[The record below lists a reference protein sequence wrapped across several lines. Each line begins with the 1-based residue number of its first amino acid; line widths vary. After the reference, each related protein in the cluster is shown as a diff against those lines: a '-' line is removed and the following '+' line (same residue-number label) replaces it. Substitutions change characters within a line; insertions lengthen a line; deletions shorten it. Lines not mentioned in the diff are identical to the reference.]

1 MADTIKFKRGVKS
14 KLNTLA
20 YGEPAYISDENEL
33 YIGTED
39 GVEKITR
46 NKEVAELSSQL
57 EQIENKTYT
66 TYLIK
71 NSEWGISSGFTNSIS
86 TTDGIN
92 NAIKYAKDKGYS
104 KVVFE
109 KGNYLIHC
117 DDNTTNYTKP
127 KGGIILHS
135 DIEYD
140 LNGSTFKIIDNMYL
154 GYAIFNIEN
163 ISNIVIKNGIL
174 VGDRPRHDYT
184 TKSGTHE
191 FGYGVF
197 ILGGHNIDVLN
208 NTMYDFTGD
217 CICIMCSQEWSN
229 EAGANIRYRNSER
242 INVIGNDLSHSR
254 RQGISVCS
262 AEDINIKNN
271 VIHHIG
277 ITEDGI
283 EGTAPQFGIDLEGY
297 TGIESI
303 NRCIIENNHFNNNLR
318 ADIYC
323 ASRVEHVVIRNNTC
337 IRANDDTYVNAI
349 ADGGNLNND
358 TATKH
363 CIIDGNYIENGGIK
377 GGAWNLF
384 IVNNTIKCVGG
395 NYGIDARYHKIVNG
409 EGGIITINNNQIET
423 GSIRLM
429 HCNFASVTNNILNNS
444 KDVIDFG
451 IHHNQIANITL
462 NNPSKSSIT
471 GNIINGNYNMPV
483 GAYSFDPTIVNI
495 SDCKFDT
502 TGLMA
507 SGYLKNCMIKLTRD
521 SDCNETYNPF
531 KLDNCTIYYN
541 GYRILY
547 CWTDQE
553 CLITNCS
560 FYNTDNTK
568 TKSIIT
574 YGGKNPQ
581 FTITNN
587 YFYNCNDSVVINR
600 TKNKCILVNNYF
612 EKVSSVLK
620 DVISNPW
627 DATGEEV
634 SIYKNNV
641 AINFNEVN
649 K

>member
-1 MADTIKFKRGVKS
+1 MYENNKDIGWKKKNNGSNGSYDDSLIK
-14 KLNTLA
+14 NQ
-20 YGEPAYISDENEL
+20 ISILDN
-33 YIGTED
+33 
-39 GVEKITR
+39 KID
-46 NKEVAELSSQL
+46 NIDSQL
-57 EQIENKTYT
+57 AQNENKTYT

-71 NSEWGISSGFTNSIS
+71 NSEWGISNDFTNSIS
-86 TTDGIN
+86 TTNGIN
-92 NAIKYAKDKGYS
+92 NAIKHAKDKGYS

-109 KGNYLIHC
+109 KGEYLIQC
-117 DDNTTNYTKP
+117 DDNAPDNTRP
-127 KGGIILHS
+127 KGGIMLLS
-135 DIEYD
+135 DMEYD
-140 LNGSTFKIIDNMYL
+140 LNYSSFKIVDNLYTSY
-154 GYAIFNIEN
+154 GIFRIEN
-163 ISNIVIKNGIL
+163 ISNVVIKNGTLI
-174 VGDRPRHDYT
+174 GDRPRHDYT
-184 TKSGTHE
+184 SRPSTHE

-197 ILGGHNIDVLN
+197 ILGGYNIDVLN

-217 CICIMCSQEWSN
+217 CICIMCSQKWDS
-229 EAGANIRYRNSER
+229 ASKKNIQDRNSER
-242 INVIGNDLSHSR
+242 INIIGNDLSHSR

-283 EGTAPQFGIDLEGY
+283 KGTAPEFGIDLEGY
-297 TGIESI
+297 TEIESI
-303 NRCIIENNHFNNNLR
+303 NRCVIENNHFNNNLR
-318 ADIYC
+318 ADVYC

-337 IRANDDTYVNAI
+337 IRADDDTYVNAI
-349 ADGGNLNND
+349 GDGGNLGDN
-358 TATKH
+358 ATKH

-384 IVNNTIKCVGG
+384 IINNIIKCVGG
-395 NYGIDARYHKIVNG
+395 NFGIDARYHKIVNG
-409 EGGIITINNNQIET
+409 EGGVVTINNNQIET
-423 GSIRLM
+423 GSIQLM
-429 HCNFASVTNNILNNS
+429 HCNFASVTNNILNNP
-444 KDVIDFG
+444 KDVID
-451 IHHNQIANITL
+451 IAIYHNQLANVTL

-471 GNIINGNYNMPV
+471 GNIVNGNYNKPV
-483 GAYSFDPTIVNI
+483 SAHSFNPTIVNI

-521 SDCNETYNPF
+521 SDCKESYNPF
-531 KLDNCTIYYN
+531 ALDNCTVYYN

-547 CWTDQE
+547 CCTDID

-568 TKSIIT
+568 TSTIIT
-574 YGGKNPQ
+574 YGGKDPQ

-612 EKVSSVLK
+612 EKASSTLK
-620 DVISNPW
+620 NVISNPW

-641 AINFNEVN
+641 VVNFNEVN